1 MVDAEIVLLPR
12 PDGTRPAQDGPDK
25 LHRFLLAPSLMTD
38 SRATTSRFAPF
49 AIAVACLCLAACSDD
64 GAAARGEAPAE
75 VVTTTT
81 LALQPWHDRIRAL
94 GTVKARESVAVT
106 AKVSETVRSEEHT
119 SELQSLMRSSYAV
132 FCLKKKRKLKHTP
145 SSAQHINS
153 QLQIPHKQSYHSVS

>member
-1 MVDAEIVLLPR
+1 
-12 PDGTRPAQDGPDK
+12 
-25 LHRFLLAPSLMTD
+25 MTD

-106 AKVSETVRSEEHT
+106 AKVSETGEQRAEERRDGKEWASTCRS
-119 SELQSLMRSSYAV
+119 RWV
-132 FCLKKKRKLKHTP
+132 P
-145 SSAQHINS
+145 
-153 QLQIPHKQSYHSVS
+153 

>member
-64 GAAARGEAPAE
+64 GAAARGAAPAE
-75 VVTTTT
+75 VVTTST
-81 LALQPWHDRIRAL
+81 LALQPSHDRLRAL
-94 GTVKARESVAVT
+94 GTAKALDPVAAPAPVPQPRQPGH
-106 AKVSETVRSEEHT
+106 SD
-119 SELQSLMRSSYAV
+119 
-132 FCLKKKRKLKHTP
+132 
-145 SSAQHINS
+145 SA
-153 QLQIPHKQSYHSVS
+153 

>member
-94 GTVKARESVAVT
+94 
-106 AKVSETVRSEEHT
+106 RSEEHT
-119 SELQSLMRSSYAV
+119 SELQSLMRISYAV
-132 FCLKKKRKLKHTP
+132 FCLKKKQQIKD
-145 SSAQHINS
+145 HITNMA
-153 QLQIPHKQSYHSVS
+153 Y

>member
-81 LALQPWHDRIRAL
+81 LALQPWHDRILAL
-94 GTVKARESVAVT
+94 GTVKARGPLAVP
-106 AKVSETVRSEEHT
+106 AKVTRTVSRVLFEAGDGETERE
-119 SELQSLMRSSYAV
+119 
-132 FCLKKKRKLKHTP
+132 P
-145 SSAQHINS
+145 
-153 QLQIPHKQSYHSVS
+153 

>member
-106 AKVSETVRSEEHT
+106 AKVSETVEQVHFDSGDEVRSEEHT
-119 SELQSLMRSSYAV
+119 SELQSLMRISYAV
-132 FCLKKKRKLKHTP
+132 FCLKKKT
-145 SSAQHINS
+145 
-153 QLQIPHKQSYHSVS
+153 

>member
-64 GAAARGEAPAE
+64 GAAERGDAPAA

-81 LALQPWHDRIRAL
+81 LAMKPWHDPNRAP
-94 GTVKARESVAVT
+94 GTVKEPEEGDVP
-106 AKVSETVRSEEHT
+106 AKGNET
-119 SELQSLMRSSYAV
+119 LQQVDPAER
-132 FCLKKKRKLKHTP
+132 R
-145 SSAQHINS
+145 
-153 QLQIPHKQSYHSVS
+153 